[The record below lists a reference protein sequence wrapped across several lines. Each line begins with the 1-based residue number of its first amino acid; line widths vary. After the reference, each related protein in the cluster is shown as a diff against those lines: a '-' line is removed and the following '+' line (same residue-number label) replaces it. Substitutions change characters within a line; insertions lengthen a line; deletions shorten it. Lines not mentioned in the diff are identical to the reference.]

1 MAVPHIIAA
10 RTTTGSGNSIFTRC
24 LARCFDR
31 LVDDIPEVFLESF
44 LSPKRDQAAISA
56 P

>member
-10 RTTTGSGNSIFTRC
+10 RTTTGSGNSTFTRC

-31 LVDDIPEVFLESF
+31 LDDDISEVFLV
-44 LSPKRDQAAISA
+44 LSLKRDQAAISA